1 MDILKEIRKYKLV
14 KYHTEQFLDDILEML
29 YNSDKRHIAHIDRND
44 NNDKEHVKPLV
55 VPLSDVNSF
64 VNNLRNIISA
74 IHINMYIYDLK
85 KLFVNINAHCLIDE
99 FEKLK
104 KNETF
109 ISFII
114 FKNDIDFLLNNEKDE
129 FSKNCVEEFNRTYE
143 CDYTY
148 ETLRDEIGSKLK
160 EIETR
165 LKKYIFYMLDES
177 LDNFINPWQA
187 LYEMKYSKYL

>member
-1 MDILKEIRKYKLV
+1 MDIFKELIKYRLI

-29 YNSDKRHIAHIDRND
+29 YNSDKRHIAHIDCND
-44 NNDKEHVKPLV
+44 NNDKEHVKPLT

-64 VNNLRNIISA
+64 VNNLINVISTF
-74 IHINMYIYDLK
+74 HTNMYINDLK
-85 KLFVNINAHCLIDE
+85 KLFVDINAHCLIEE

-104 KNETF
+104 KNEAF

-114 FKNDIDFLLNNEKDE
+114 FKNNIDFLLNNKNDE
-129 FSKNCVEEFNRTYE
+129 FSKNCVDEFNRTYD

-148 ETLRDEIGSKLK
+148 ETLCEKIERKLK
-160 EIETR
+160 EIEDR
-165 LKKYIFYMLDES
+165 LKKYIFYILDES

-187 LYEMKYSKYL
+187 LYEMKYFKY

>member
-1 MDILKEIRKYKLV
+1 MDIFKELIKYRLI

-29 YNSDKRHIAHIDRND
+29 YNNDKRHIAHIDL
-44 NNDKEHVKPLV
+44 NDKETVKPLI
-55 VPLSDVNSF
+55 VPLSDVDSF
-64 VNNLRNIISA
+64 VNNLINVISSF
-74 IHINMYIYDLK
+74 HTNMYINDLK
-85 KLFVNINAHCLIDE
+85 NLFVGIDAHCLIEE

-114 FKNDIDFLLNNEKDE
+114 FKNDIDFLLNNENCE
-129 FSKNCVEEFNRTYE
+129 FSKNCVEEFNRTY
-143 CDYTY
+143 DSNYTY
-148 ETLRDEIGSKLK
+148 ETLCEKIERKLK

-177 LDNFINPWQA
+177 LDNFINPHQA
-187 LYEMKYSKYL
+187 MYEMKYLKY

>member
-1 MDILKEIRKYKLV
+1 MDIHKELIKYRLI
-14 KYHTEQFLDDILEML
+14 KYHTEQFLDDILEIL
-29 YNSDKRHIAHIDRND
+29 YNSDKRHIAHIDCND
-44 NNDKEHVKPLV
+44 NNDKEHVKPLT

-64 VNNLRNIISA
+64 VNNLINVISTFHTNIY
-74 IHINMYIYDLK
+74 INDLK
-85 KLFVNINAHCLIDE
+85 KLFVCIDAHCLINE

-114 FKNDIDFLLNNEKDE
+114 FKNDIDFLLNNKNDE
-129 FSKNCVEEFNRTYE
+129 FSKNCVDEFNRTYD

-148 ETLRDEIGSKLK
+148 ETLCEKTRRKLK

-187 LYEMKYSKYL
+187 LYEMKYIM